1 VLSQTFQHL
10 LGTMQ
15 GLLAE
20 TGQLVHWA
28 KEGQLDKRGD
38 PTKFHGT
45 FHDLVQGMNETLNA
59 VISPINEASAVLER
73 LAARDLTAHMRG
85 EYRGDYARIAQALN
99 TAVDHLDAALM
110 QVTMGAQQV
119 ATAAAHISTSS
130 QSLAQGASEQAS
142 TLQDISASLQQMAAT
157 STHNVTHVQQA
168 QGLVGITRQS
178 AENGNT
184 SMQQLSQ
191 AISQIQVSSDE
202 TAKIVK
208 AIDAIAF
215 QTNLL
220 ALNAAVEAARA
231 GNAGKGFTVVAEE
244 VRNLAL
250 RSAEAARN
258 SAQLI
263 HQALQNA
270 EDGVLLNHE
279 VLRNLVEINAHVDKV
294 SSVIGEV
301 SVASD
306 EQQRGVDCLQAAAE
320 QLNWVT
326 QQTAAHSE
334 ETASSAQE
342 LANQAATMQHLV
354 STFRLRQSPPAP
366 APYHASVESEVAS
379 KTVHDQSFVCL

>member
-1 VLSQTFQHL
+1 
-10 LGTMQ
+10 M
-15 GLLAE
+15 
-20 TGQLVHWA
+20 
-28 KEGQLDKRGD
+28 
-38 PTKFHGT
+38 
-45 FHDLVQGMNETLNA
+45 
-59 VISPINEASAVLER
+59 SPINEASAVLER
-73 LAARDLTAHMRG
+73 LAARDLTAHMQG

-99 TAVDHLDAALM
+99 TAVDHLDEALT

-168 QGLVGITRQS
+168 QGLVGTTRQS

-184 SMQQLSQ
+184 GMQRLSQ

-270 EDGVLLNHE
+270 AEGVVLNHE
-279 VLRNLVEINAHVDKV
+279 VLRNLAEITTHVEKV

-306 EQQRGVDCLQAAAE
+306 EQQRGVDCLKAAVG

-342 LANQAATMQHLV
+342 LASQAATMQHLA
-354 STFRLRQSPPAP
+354 STFRLRQSQPAP
-366 APYHASVESEVAS
+366 APSHVSVAPAVAS
-379 KTVHDQSFVCL
+379 KTVSEQFLACR